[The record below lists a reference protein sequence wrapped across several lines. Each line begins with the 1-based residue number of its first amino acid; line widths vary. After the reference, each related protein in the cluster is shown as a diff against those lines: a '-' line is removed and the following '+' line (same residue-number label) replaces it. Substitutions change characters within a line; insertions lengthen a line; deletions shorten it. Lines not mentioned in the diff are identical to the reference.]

1 VGIVTSIGL
10 PLHVPILIRSLAQS
24 MAFLAEGDLPLGFD
38 LDFLMLLDSDL
49 AEQNGFT
56 RLVET
61 YEHSWWRAR
70 KPRDLDLAEILNS
83 STIVNCLDVHEGQF
97 NKTFQ
102 MSSAHLAENP
112 FGQPS
117 TSSSGNVADK
127 PFGQSSPSTAP
138 ESFPDDTLQC
148 QNCDQYAGILSDTLQ
163 DLLGI
168 HNVATTMGTNYD
180 IQWDMD
186 MRRAS
191 TFHLLYEAAV
201 LKETADVPSASQVS
215 MLHGNAIKNVADS
228 ANRELVRLQAL
239 SPSSHKWTWGE
250 RLTNDEVLSL
260 HRCGSR
266 KHSGYEISL
275 KDGKRVGEYSPNPSM
290 PETSHAHS
298 DFFSRPSSSAL
309 RPLIPEHSLP
319 EIPYFKK
326 RQNLSFDPL
335 RKIRR
340 QHIPVS
346 SFTADLTRENVKG
359 LSDVMPFDG
368 DTTSNIENLLV
379 RVEEEWKSGTDEEG
393 EVSAH
398 DVADEWKSD
407 SDIQDK
413 SADIENVWNTGSD
426 NNEGTDDVANVWESG
441 SDDNNDKDPTNPSD
455 VLPNASYGDVVVLPA
470 QMADAVEPSA
480 SSTARLTQSNDT
492 VADVA
497 DEWESDEDE
506 NKSPSQIQPSDRTSE
521 VDWESASDEQPS
533 ANEIHSSPI
542 RINSQVMVSPSRI
555 TIPCDNSYRLYGPD
569 DFSNLQDHM
578 FENKDSDSDSSY

>member
-10 PLHVPILIRSLAQS
+10 PLHVPIIIRSLAQS
-24 MAFLAEGDLPLGFD
+24 MAFLAEGDLPIAFD
-38 LDFLMLLDSDL
+38 VDFLLMLDSDL

-70 KPRDLDLAEILNS
+70 KPRDLDLAVILNS

-97 NKTFQ
+97 NK
-102 MSSAHLAENP
+102 SLPENP
-112 FGQPS
+112 FGLPS
-117 TSSSGNVADK
+117 ASSSGHFVDK
-127 PFGQSSPSTAP
+127 QVGHSSESTAHETIP
-138 ESFPDDTLQC
+138 EDTLQC

-168 HNVATTMGTNYD
+168 HNVASTMATNYD

-201 LKETADVPSASQVS
+201 LKETANVPSAHEPSATHVS
-215 MLHGNAIKNVADS
+215 TLQGNAIKNVAET
-228 ANRELVRLQAL
+228 ANRELVRLQGL

-250 RLTNDEVLSL
+250 QLTKDEVLSL

-290 PETSHAHS
+290 PETSYAHQDS
-298 DFFSRPSSSAL
+298 YSRPSSSAL
-309 RPLIPEHSLP
+309 RPPIPEYSLP

-326 RQNLSFDPL
+326 KENLSFDPL
-335 RKIRR
+335 GKIRR
-340 QHIPVS
+340 RHIPIS
-346 SFTADLTRENVKG
+346 PFTADLTRENIKG

-368 DTTSNIENLLV
+368 DSTSNIENLLE

-393 EVSAH
+393 EMSPH
-398 DVADEWKSD
+398 DVAEEWKSE

-413 SADIENVWNTGSD
+413 SADIENVWNSGSE
-426 NNEGTDDVANVWESG
+426 NNEGPDDVADVWESG
-441 SDDNNDKDPTNPSD
+441 SDDNTDKVPTNPSNL
-455 VLPNASYGDVVVLPA
+455 LPNASYAEVVVLPP

-480 SSTARLTQSNDT
+480 SSIAGLTQSNDT

-497 DEWESDEDE
+497 DEWESDDDE
-506 NKSPSQIQPSDRTSE
+506 KKSPSKIQPSDRTSE

-533 ANEIHSSPI
+533 ANDIHSSPI
-542 RINSQVMVSPSRI
+542 TINSQVMVSPSRI

-569 DFSNLQDHM
+569 DFDNLQDHM
-578 FENKDSDSDSSY
+578 FEDKDSDSDSSY